1 MGEVVVI
8 VVNPFI
14 DGDFK
19 VKRVIPV
26 VAPDDVFF
34 DGAHDPFGIG
44 VTGLPRFALRNRIS
58 DFKGKVPEIS
68 RKFLGIKCERYFF
81 KPSLASQND
90 TPRPRLPVI
99 IVSPHTNKRIT
110 APACKKIL

>member
-68 RKFLGIKCERYFF
+68 SREISRDNFAILIGVSAFVLLQTSGTKAERKQI
-81 KPSLASQND
+81 
-90 TPRPRLPVI
+90 
-99 IVSPHTNKRIT
+99 
-110 APACKKIL
+110 